1 MGYRGK
7 LEEQDRARVLRAE
20 GWTMPEIA
28 EELGVARSSVS
39 KWTRD
44 VPYVPRRP
52 RKSPQA
58 GRPNKLR
65 DQRLAEISR
74 LNEQGVE
81 RIGILKRRELL
92 IAGLALYAGDG
103 SKTDGTVQFANSN
116 ADLVRFFCTW
126 LRRNFAI
133 DEGRL
138 RLHLYLHQGLDLDAA
153 IRHWS
158 DITGIPPTQ
167 FGKPYRA
174 VPDATIRHN
183 KHEHGCCHV
192 RYCCSRT
199 HREIMGMMRA
209 LVSCDAI
216 PG

>member
-1 MGYRGK
+1 MSYRGK
-7 LEEQDRARVLRAE
+7 LEEQERARELRAE

-44 VPYVPRRP
+44 VPFVPRRP
-52 RKSPQA
+52 RRGPPP
-58 GRPNKLR
+58 GHPNKLR
-65 DQRLAEISR
+65 EQRLAEIEEMNRRGIERVGR
-74 LNEQGVE
+74 LSE
-81 RIGILKRRELL
+81 RDAL

-103 SKTDGTVQFANSN
+103 AKLGNRVAFSNSN
-116 ADLVRFFCTW
+116 ADLVRFFCDW
-126 LRRNFAI
+126 LRRFFTI
-133 DEGRL
+133 DESRL
-138 RLHLYLHQGLDLDAA
+138 RIQLYLHEGLDLTAA
-153 IRHWS
+153 ERAWS
-158 DITGIPPTQ
+158 DVTGIPTSQ

-192 RYCCSRT
+192 RYNCART
-199 HREIMGMMRA
+199 HREILGLMRA
-209 LVSCDAI
+209 LLASEPI

>member
-7 LEEQDRARVLRAE
+7 LEEQERARELRAE

-39 KWTRD
+39 LWTRD

-52 RKSPQA
+52 RRGPLP
-58 GRPNKLR
+58 GHRNKLR
-65 DQRLAEISR
+65 DQKLAEIEEMNR
-74 LNEQGVE
+74 RGLE
-81 RIGILKRRELL
+81 RISELSDRDFLVAGI
-92 IAGLALYAGDG
+92 ALYAGDG
-103 SKTDGTVQFANSN
+103 AKTGNRVGFSNSN
-116 ADLVRFFCTW
+116 PEMIRFFCDW
-126 LRRNFAI
+126 LRRFFTV
-133 DEGRL
+133 DESRL
-138 RLHLYLHQGLDLDAA
+138 RIQLYLHEGLDLAA
-153 IRHWS
+153 AERFWS
-158 DITGIPPTQ
+158 DLTRIPTLQ

-192 RYCCSRT
+192 RYCCART
-199 HREIMGMMRA
+199 HREILGLMRA
-209 LVSCDAI
+209 LLASDAI